1 MDAFAQTIQNFVTSA
16 RPIVIAV
23 VAVAFLVVG
32 IMMVYPNERSK
43 EKAKEARPWVVIGA
57 AIALGA
63 VGLASTIGSSF

>member
-1 MDAFAQTIQNFVTSA
+1 MEAFAQTIQNFVTSA

-43 EKAKEARPWVVIGA
+43 EKAKEALPWVVIGA

>member
-23 VAVAFLVVG
+23 IAVAFLVVG

-43 EKAKEARPWVVIGA
+43 EKAKEALPWVVIGA

-63 VGLASTIGSSF
+63 VGLASTIGQSF

>member
-43 EKAKEARPWVVIGA
+43 EKAKEALPWVVIGA